1 MKKIEAFET
10 VDGELFR
17 DEQAA
22 RSHETE
28 KTQGELLEQFSMY
41 SESHLEYTPRGRA
54 SAKRIVSDFLIWM
67 QGNKFSLPWDENL
80 GDA

>member
-1 MKKIEAFET
+1 MKKIDAYET

-17 DEQAA
+17 DELAA

-28 KTQGELLEQFSMY
+28 KTQNELLEQFSMY

-54 SAKRIVSDFLIWM
+54 SAKRIVADFLTWM
-67 QGNKFSLPWDENL
+67 QGNGNRLPWDENL